1 MSIRPFAAALALAAA
16 VFGACAT
23 RASAET
29 ITFDVPVSGMVTN
42 ACTGEL
48 VVIDGIQHFKVTDN
62 SSLTGIKSQ
71 IESNLT
77 GVKGTALTGV
87 RYVMNDQ
94 TSDMEHADFDPTGGA
109 QLTMENT
116 TIMNRQGQTSGLLTG
131 DDFRL
136 HALTHLTVANGVP
149 RADSSDLSSDCR

>member
-1 MSIRPFAAALALAAA
+1 MWIRPLAAALTVSAA

-23 RASAET
+23 RASADT

-42 ACTGEL
+42 ACTGEQ
-48 VVIDGIQHFKVTDN
+48 VVIDGTQHFKVTDN
-62 SSLTGIKSQ
+62 SSLSGIKSE
-71 IESNLT
+71 IETNLT
-77 GVKGTALTGV
+77 GVTGTTLTGV

-94 TSDMEHADFDPTGGA
+94 TSDMEHADFDPTGDA

-136 HALTHLTVANGVP
+136 HVLTHLTVVDGVP
-149 RADSSDLSSDCR
+149 HADHSDLSSDCR

>member
-1 MSIRPFAAALALAAA
+1 MWIRPVAAALTVTAA
-16 VFGACAT
+16 VFGACAP
-23 RASAET
+23 RAAADT
-29 ITFDVPVSGMVTN
+29 ITFDVPISGTVTN

-48 VVIDGIQHFKVTDN
+48 VVIDGTQHVKVTDN
-62 SSLTGIKSQ
+62 SSLTGIKS
-71 IESNLT
+71 EMETNLT
-77 GVKGTALTGV
+77 GVTGTTLTGV

-136 HALTHLTVANGVP
+136 HVLTHLTVANGVG
-149 RADSSDLSSDCR
+149 RADSSELRSDCR

>member
-1 MSIRPFAAALALAAA
+1 MSIRPFAAAVTVAAA

-23 RASAET
+23 RASADT

-42 ACTGEL
+42 ECTGEL
-48 VVIDGIQHFKVTDN
+48 VAIAGTEHFKVTDN
-62 SSLTGIKSQ
+62 SSLSGIKSQ
-71 IESNLT
+71 MEMNLT
-77 GVKGTALTGV
+77 GVKGTSLTGV

-94 TSDMEHADFDPTGGA
+94 TSDIEHADFDPTGGA

-116 TIMNRQGQTSGLLTG
+116 TIMNRQGETSGLLTG

-136 HALTHLTVANGVP
+136 HVLTHLTVAQGVP
-149 RADSSDLSSDCR
+149 RADSWDLNSDCR